1 MYRAGGCR
9 VVNSHHPLLLFYRDA
24 LTQLF
29 KVLGLESRQA
39 GDGGETGYG
48 IPDQGY
54 DDSEAVIKKVR
65 RSPVEILF
73 AIQPCSE

>member
-1 MYRAGGCR
+1 MYTSESFPF
-9 VVNSHHPLLLFYRDA
+9 VNSRHPLILFHRDA

-48 IPDQGY
+48 IPDRGY

-65 RSPVEILF
+65 HVPIEFLF
-73 AIQPCSE
+73 AIQPYI